1 MRVGGAAFTARI
13 RMESYSRRRERF
25 ATTSVDG
32 PDIRQLPG
40 RVAGCHIGM
49 IALIT
54 LLSAAPDASAD
65 SQTGKDAM
73 SPTSPTVVARG
84 VAHAN
89 AETPLLPRNLLL
101 PEIVRPLA
109 EAMWRRSPTFR
120 RQCARLSENAVVI
133 VNIELDSRA
142 RHGRHALT
150 RISRHDP
157 GLTAMVKIEL
167 RRPELYVEYLAHELE
182 HVLEHIDGVDLP
194 RLARRGLNG
203 VVNSGG
209 QYETARARA
218 VGQAVVRE
226 MAVH

>member
-13 RMESYSRRRERF
+13 RTESYSRRRERF

-32 PDIRQLPG
+32 PDIRQLAG

-54 LLSAAPDASAD
+54 LLSAAPDATAD
-65 SQTGKDAM
+65 PQTGEHAM
-73 SPTSPTVVARG
+73 STTTRTVIARG

-89 AETPLLPRNLLL
+89 VETPLLPRNLLL

-109 EAMWRRSPTFR
+109 ELMWRRSPTFR
-120 RQCARLSENAVVI
+120 RQCARLAENAAVI
-133 VNIELDSRA
+133 VHIQLDSRA

-150 RISRHDP
+150 RVSRHDP

-167 RRPELYVEYLAHELE
+167 RRPELYVELIAHELE

-194 RLARRGLNG
+194 RLAHQRLNG
-203 VVNSGG
+203 VMNSGG
-209 QYETARARA
+209 EYETARARA

-226 MAVH
+226 MAAH